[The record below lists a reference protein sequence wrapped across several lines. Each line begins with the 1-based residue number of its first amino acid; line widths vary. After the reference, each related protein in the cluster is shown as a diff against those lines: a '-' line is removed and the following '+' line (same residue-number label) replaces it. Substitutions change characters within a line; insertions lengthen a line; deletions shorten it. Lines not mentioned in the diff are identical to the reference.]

1 MNIRVEEEETI
12 ELPIVPMIDCA
23 FLLLVFFLIATTMK
37 KPESQEK
44 QVNVYKISVPKA
56 EAPQT
61 ISTEDA
67 RRILV
72 TAEGD
77 VALPGGKKA
86 DDKYLTLVALVDDLK
101 VYRIE
106 CEQKQ
111 KEPVIVI
118 VGDKDAKYQRI
129 IQVWNAIKN
138 AGIRQV
144 SFSVEPG
151 KPNDG

>member
-1 MNIRVEEEETI
+1 VNIRVEEEETI

-23 FLLLVFFLIATTMK
+23 FLLLVFFLIATTLK
-37 KPESQEK
+37 KPESQET

-72 TAEGD
+72 TADGS
-77 VALPGGKKA
+77 VALPGGKRS
-86 DDKYLTLVALVDDLK
+86 DDKYLSLVALVDDLK
-101 VYRIE
+101 AYRLD
-106 CEQKQ
+106 CEQKK

-151 KPNDG
+151 KPSDG